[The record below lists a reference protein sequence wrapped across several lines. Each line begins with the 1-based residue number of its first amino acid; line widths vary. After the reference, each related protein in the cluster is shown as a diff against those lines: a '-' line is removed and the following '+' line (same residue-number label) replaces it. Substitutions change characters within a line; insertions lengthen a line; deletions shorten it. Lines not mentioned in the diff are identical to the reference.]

1 MAKEKNIQMS
11 GRDAMKTFLG
21 VVRNDQ
27 DVLKS
32 MLNKYVPG
40 MMDSSGP
47 SSSKRT
53 VRMPP
58 AGYQPG
64 KDPEFDYFNPPKMAR
79 AMKKGGVV
87 KKNRRDGLAQR
98 GFTKGKMR

>member
-1 MAKEKNIQMS
+1 MS
-11 GRDAMKTFLG
+11 GQDAMRTFLG

-32 MLNKYVPG
+32 MLNKYAPD
-40 MMDSSGP
+40 MMGSSG
-47 SSSKRT
+47 SGSTRRT
-53 VRMPP
+53 VRTPP
-58 AGYQPG
+58 KGYQAG

-79 AMKKGGVV
+79 AMKKGGAV